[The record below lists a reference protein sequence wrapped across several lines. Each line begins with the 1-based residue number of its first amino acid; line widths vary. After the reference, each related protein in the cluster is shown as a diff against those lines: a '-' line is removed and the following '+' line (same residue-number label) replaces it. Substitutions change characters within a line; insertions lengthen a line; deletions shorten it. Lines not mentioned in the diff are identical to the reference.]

1 MEWRVQLLIPNS
13 MAQRLAKILISHG
26 LTETGGMLMGEHVSS
41 NEFRIVDFTSQNKR
55 GTIFSFLRLPQLHVK
70 SLARFFRRTGKNY
83 QKFNYLGEWHSH
95 PNFSTQPSAADLVA
109 MRALVNDATT
119 GAKFAVLMIVRLDND
134 KVLKVGTYLFI
145 PGDPEV
151 YVIPL
156 ILEPGGEFSVNFEE
170 QDDKTRLHRLPS
182 KHVTQIVPGAMS
194 DSIDRT
200 DEVDQS
206 TDGDC

>member
-13 MAQRLAKILISHG
+13 VAQRLAKILRSRG

-41 NEFRIVDFTSQNKR
+41 NEFRIVDFTTQNR
-55 GTIFSFLRLPQLHVK
+55 GGTIFSFLRLPRFHVH
-70 SLARFFRRTGKNY
+70 SLARFFRSTSENY

-95 PNFSTQPSAADLVA
+95 PNFSTQPSTADLVA

-119 GAKFAVLMIVRLDND
+119 GAQFAVLMIVRLDND
-134 KVLKVGTYLFI
+134 NVLQVGTYLFI
-145 PGDPEV
+145 PGDPAV

-156 ILEPGGEFSVNFEE
+156 TLEADDEFAVSFEG
-170 QDDKTRLHRLPS
+170 QDDKTSLHRLSS
-182 KHVTQIVPGAMS
+182 KYVMQIVPGVMS

-200 DEVDQS
+200 DEVGQS
-206 TDGDC
+206 KDGDR